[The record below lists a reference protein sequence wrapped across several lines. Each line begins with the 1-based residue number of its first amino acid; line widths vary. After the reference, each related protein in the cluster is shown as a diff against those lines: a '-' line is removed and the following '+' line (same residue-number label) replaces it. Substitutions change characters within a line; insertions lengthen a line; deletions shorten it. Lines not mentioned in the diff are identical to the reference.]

1 MKNIVVFASGFGSN
15 FQALI
20 DAVKQGILH
29 ANIAGLICDKSGAY
43 AIERARINSVP
54 VALLER
60 SSFTSKTD
68 MDIAILNQCQL
79 WKADWL
85 VLAGYMRLLS
95 PMLIQAYPRHIVNI
109 HPSLLPKYR
118 GLDAVGQALDQKE
131 SIYGLTIHYVDEG
144 MDTGEIIVQ
153 VPFET
158 DQLER
163 DHIEKR
169 LHQLEHQTYPTVI
182 NKLILEES
190 V

>member
-15 FQALI
+15 FQAII
-20 DAVKQGILH
+20 DAVKQGRLQ
-29 ANIAGLICDKSGAY
+29 ANIVGLICDKPGAY
-43 AIERARINSVP
+43 AIERARINGIP
-54 VALLER
+54 VALVER
-60 SSFTSKTD
+60 SSFTSKVD
-68 MDIAILNQCQL
+68 MDMAILNQCQS

-118 GLDAVGQALDQKE
+118 GLDAVGQALNHKE

-158 DQLER
+158 NHLDR

-169 LHQLEHQTYPTVI
+169 LHALEHQTYPAVI
-182 NKLILEES
+182 NKLILEEC

>member
-1 MKNIVVFASGFGSN
+1 MKNIVIFASGFGSN

-20 DAVKQGILH
+20 DAVKQGKLH
-29 ANIAGLICDKSGAY
+29 ANIAGLICDKVGAY
-43 AIERARINSVP
+43 AIERARINSIP

-60 SSFTSKTD
+60 NSFTSKIE
-68 MDIAILNQCQL
+68 MDLAILNQCQL
-79 WKADWL
+79 WEADWL

-153 VPFET
+153 VPFEA
-158 DQLER
+158 DQLNR

-169 LHQLEHQTYPTVI
+169 LHQLEHQTYPAVI

>member
-1 MKNIVVFASGFGSN
+1 MKNIVIFASGFGSN
-15 FQALI
+15 FQALT
-20 DAVKQGILH
+20 DAVKHGKLH
-29 ANIAGLICDKSGAY
+29 ANIAGLICDKAGAY
-43 AIERARINSVP
+43 AIERARINSIP

-60 SSFTSKTD
+60 NSFSSKTEMD
-68 MDIAILNQCQL
+68 MAILHQCQS
-79 WKADWL
+79 WNADWL

-131 SIYGLTIHYVDEG
+131 SIYGLTIHFVDEG

-153 VPFET
+153 VPFEAE
-158 DQLER
+158 QLDR

-169 LHQLEHQTYPTVI
+169 LHQLEHQMYPAVI

>member
-15 FQALI
+15 FQAII
-20 DAVKQGILH
+20 DAVKQGRLQ
-29 ANIAGLICDKSGAY
+29 ANIVGLICDKPGAY
-43 AIERARINSVP
+43 AIERARINGIP
-54 VALLER
+54 VALIER
-60 SSFTSKTD
+60 SAYSSKVD
-68 MDIAILNQCQL
+68 MDMAILNQCQS

-118 GLDAVGQALDQKE
+118 GLDAVGQALDKKE
-131 SIYGLTIHYVDEG
+131 AIYGLTIHYVDEG

-153 VPFET
+153 VPFEV
-158 DQLER
+158 DVMDR

-169 LHQLEHQTYPTVI
+169 LHALEHQTYPAVI
-182 NKLILEES
+182 NKLILEEC

>member
-15 FQALI
+15 FQAMI
-20 DAVKQGILH
+20 DAVKQGKLH
-29 ANIAGLICDKSGAY
+29 ANIVGLICDRSGAY
-43 AIERARINSVP
+43 AIERARINSIP
-54 VALLER
+54 VSLIER
-60 SSFTSKTD
+60 SAYSSKVE
-68 MDIAILNQCQL
+68 MDKAILSQCQD

-95 PMLIQAYPRHIVNI
+95 PILIQAYPRHIVNI

-118 GLDAVGQALDQKE
+118 GLDAVGQALNEKE
-131 SIYGLTIHYVDEG
+131 TIYGLTIHYVDEG

-158 DQLER
+158 DQLDR
-163 DHIEKR
+163 DHIEKC
-169 LHQLEHQTYPTVI
+169 LHRLEHQTYPAII
-182 NKLILEES
+182 NKLVMEET

>member
-1 MKNIVVFASGFGSN
+1 MKNIVIFASGFGSN
-15 FQALI
+15 FQALL
-20 DAVKQGILH
+20 DATKDGRLQGKIV
-29 ANIAGLICDKSGAY
+29 GLICDKPGAY
-43 AIERARINSVP
+43 AIERAKIVSIP
-54 VALLER
+54 VALIER
-60 SSFTSKTD
+60 SSYSSKVE
-68 MDIAILNQCQL
+68 MDKAILNQCQD

-118 GLDAVGQALDQKE
+118 GLDAVGQALDKKE
-131 SIYGLTIHYVDEG
+131 TIYGLTIHYVDEG

-158 DQLER
+158 DAMDR

-169 LHQLEHQTYPTVI
+169 LHALEHQTYPAVI
-182 NKLILEES
+182 NKLIMEES

>member
-1 MKNIVVFASGFGSN
+1 MKNIVIFASGFGSN
-15 FQALI
+15 FQALL
-20 DAVKQGILH
+20 DATKDGRLH
-29 ANIAGLICDKSGAY
+29 GKIVGLICDKPGAY
-43 AIERARINSVP
+43 AMERARIHSIP
-54 VALLER
+54 VALFER
-60 SSFTSKTD
+60 HSFASKHD
-68 MDIAILNQCQL
+68 MDVAILNQCQD

-95 PMLIQAYPRHIVNI
+95 PMLIRAFPLHIVNI

-131 SIYGLTIHYVDEG
+131 SIYGLTIHFVDEG

-153 VPFET
+153 VPFEV
-158 DQLER
+158 DVMDR

-169 LHQLEHQTYPTVI
+169 LHALEHQTYPAVI
-182 NKLILEES
+182 NKLIMEDS